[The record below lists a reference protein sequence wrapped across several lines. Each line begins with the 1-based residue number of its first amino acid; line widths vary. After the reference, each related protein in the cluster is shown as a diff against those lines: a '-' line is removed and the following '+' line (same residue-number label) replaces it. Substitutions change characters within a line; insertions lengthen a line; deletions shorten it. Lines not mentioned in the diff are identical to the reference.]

1 MNKKQ
6 YSDQKQAE
14 ETFSVSQ
21 AEPGALF
28 AALTDVIVVLDAEGR
43 YLQIAPTDPPAMY
56 KPSTDLIGKT
66 LHEVFPPARATF
78 FLSIIRR
85 ALANCQPLTIDYS
98 LPIANTEVWFSGTF
112 SPMSENSVIWIARDI
127 TEHKLIEAELAE
139 ARDAALESARVKS
152 DFLANMSHEIRTPMN
167 GIIGMAGL
175 LVDTPLT
182 SEQREFAETIQSSA
196 DSLLTIINDI
206 LDFSKIESG
215 KVRFE
220 TLDFDLRSTVEST
233 LELFAQRA
241 RIKNIE
247 LVSLV
252 YSEVPTD
259 LRGDPGRLRQVVI
272 NLVANAMKFTERGE
286 VVVRVRKEK
295 ENDTHVV
302 VRFAVSDTGIGIS
315 QAKQQRL
322 FQAFTQA
329 DGSTTRNFGGTG
341 LGLIISKQLVEY
353 MGGEIGVE
361 SIPGS
366 GSTFWFTARFEKQQ
380 DKTTLME
387 SAKADLRKL
396 QVLIVDDNET
406 NRKIIHHQVTSWGI
420 SSSSAGSGAE
430 ALSLLRHKAA
440 AGDPFDLA
448 LLDMQMPGMNG
459 LMLALAI
466 KSDPIIARTKLV
478 MLTSMTQ
485 PGEADLLREAG
496 VAECLTKPVKHSQL
510 FDCLA
515 IALTDET
522 NGSTAPESGKD
533 EQQESAFS
541 YPSLPR
547 RLSEDSHR
555 RIRVLVA
562 EDKIVNQKV
571 VSYQLQKLGFRV
583 DAVANGREALGAMQ
597 KTPYDIVL
605 MDCQMPEMDGF
616 EATREIRQ
624 REGSRKHTPIIAI
637 TAHVLEGSRE
647 ECLAAGMDDYISKPV
662 KPEVLAAV
670 LDRWI
675 ANPAGLPVTSGQAA
689 PGGSAKEGILDS
701 TPLTVFGANSKE
713 DKLEAIELIDLFIR
727 DTLASLPT
735 LRTAIAEG
743 NTTVVQRTAHGIKGS
758 SDLLGLQQLAAL
770 SAELEETSRNN
781 SLLSAEI
788 IQKQL
793 ETEFE
798 RVRQSFES
806 ERTDWIYQHRRSNEK
821 FSDVEN
827 NDRSTGS
834 SDEQAPKNIS
844 RAQHGGR
851 QS

>member
-1 MNKKQ
+1 MRFKKDFAVFKQPVDKKQ
-6 YSDQKQAE
+6 YSGPKQPEQALQI
-14 ETFSVSQ
+14 SQ
-21 AEPGALF
+21 AEFCELF

-43 YLQIAPTDPPAMY
+43 YLKIAPTDPPVLY

-66 LHEVFPPARATF
+66 VHEVFPPARANF

-85 ALANCQPLTIDYS
+85 TLASRQPLTIDYS
-98 LPIANTEVWFSGTF
+98 LPIANTEVWFAGTF
-112 SPMSENSVIWIARDI
+112 SPMSENSVMWIARDI

-139 ARDAALESARVKS
+139 ARDAALESASLKS

-182 SEQREFAETIQSSA
+182 SKQREFAETIQSSA

-241 RIKNIE
+241 RTKNIE

-252 YSEVPTD
+252 YSDVSTD

-272 NLVANAMKFTERGE
+272 NLVGNAMKFTERGE

-295 ENDTHVV
+295 ENDNYVV

-341 LGLIISKQLVEY
+341 LGLIISKQLVAY

-361 SIPGS
+361 SIPGR
-366 GSTFWFTARFEKQQ
+366 GSTFWFTAKFEKQQ
-380 DKTTLME
+380 DKTGTME
-387 SAKADLRKL
+387 SAKADLRKM

-430 ALSLLRHKAA
+430 ALALLRHKAS
-440 AGDPFDLA
+440 AGDAFDLA
-448 LLDMQMPGMNG
+448 ILDMQMPGMNG

-466 KSDPIIARTKLV
+466 KSDPIIAPTKLV
-478 MLTSMTQ
+478 MLTSVAQ
-485 PGEADLLREAG
+485 PGEADLLCEAG
-496 VAECLTKPVKHSQL
+496 VAACLTKPVKQSQL

-515 IALTDET
+515 LALTSGTDQLPAR
-522 NGSTAPESGKD
+522 GSGKH
-533 EQQESAFS
+533 ETQESTFS
-541 YPSLPR
+541 YHSMPKP
-547 RLSEDSHR
+547 LSEDSLKH
-555 RIRVLVA
+555 IRVLVA
-562 EDKIVNQKV
+562 EDKIVHQKV
-571 VSYQLQKLGFRV
+571 VSYQLQKLGYTV
-583 DAVANGREALGAMQ
+583 DAVANGREALGALQ

-624 REGSRKHTPIIAI
+624 REGSRKHTP
-637 TAHVLEGSRE
+637 
-647 ECLAAGMDDYISKPV
+647 
-662 KPEVLAAV
+662 
-670 LDRWI
+670 
-675 ANPAGLPVTSGQAA
+675 
-689 PGGSAKEGILDS
+689 
-701 TPLTVFGANSKE
+701 
-713 DKLEAIELIDLFIR
+713 
-727 DTLASLPT
+727 
-735 LRTAIAEG
+735 
-743 NTTVVQRTAHGIKGS
+743 
-758 SDLLGLQQLAAL
+758 
-770 SAELEETSRNN
+770 
-781 SLLSAEI
+781 
-788 IQKQL
+788 
-793 ETEFE
+793 
-798 RVRQSFES
+798 
-806 ERTDWIYQHRRSNEK
+806 
-821 FSDVEN
+821 
-827 NDRSTGS
+827 
-834 SDEQAPKNIS
+834 
-844 RAQHGGR
+844 
-851 QS
+851 